1 MIFVQPARVPTK
13 TALEDD
19 TTSETN
25 SASAFSS
32 FLKLPAAGYR
42 QYSSGSIALEVAPA
56 ITGVGPFLLLTLDII
71 CSSIVRLRVSPTLNM
86 GTVLVYAA
94 LRIRLFFINRSRG
107 TITYV
112 GSPVHWLQHQL
123 LAETP
128 LSPSTL

>member
-1 MIFVQPARVPTK
+1 MLILLLKPIGQRLIVQERTAVVPGLMVVRMVQPARVPTK

-56 ITGVGPFLLLTLDII
+56 ITGVGPLLL
-71 CSSIVRLRVSPTLNM
+71 
-86 GTVLVYAA
+86 
-94 LRIRLFFINRSRG
+94 
-107 TITYV
+107 
-112 GSPVHWLQHQL
+112 L
-123 LAETP
+123 L
-128 LSPSTL
+128 L

>member
-13 TALEDD
+13 TELEDD

-71 CSSIVRLRVSPTLNM
+71 CSSIVRLRVSSTLNM